1 MIKYLHAIKRMGD
14 ICKYKQCFGTLRISF
29 FHKLYKK
36 VRKLPLQNG
45 EFLTVEGGKV
55 ITFFKYGKLIALASK
70 KKIFDPLVDPEH
82 VCGIFKDFSEEQLRY
97 NDFHETLPKAF
108 VPDENICPICNKNF
122 GQNNEKLMIHA
133 SNCNGNEEIQE
144 IAVCSPPRKIS
155 RTGDFL

>member
-45 EFLTVEGGKV
+45 EFLTVEAGKV
-55 ITFFKYGKLIALASK
+55 ITFFKYGKLIALSTK

-133 SNCNGNEEIQE
+133 SNCNGEEIQD